1 MSAMLPRTLAGFL
14 IASNLIV
21 CALADDQSELS
32 TQMERFHKAST
43 ATDGA
48 VMDALLADNY
58 LLITRSGKTNTKKE
72 FLDRLRA
79 GTTPGV
85 GIAAKY
91 EPVETHV
98 YGNTGIVT
106 EKEHVSSTQ
115 GPVEI
120 ISTSVWVKD
129 QGRWK
134 LVLRQNTLL
143 PKGAGSR

>member
-1 MSAMLPRTLAGFL
+1 MTAMLPRTIAGFL
-14 IASNLIV
+14 IASHFIV
-21 CALADDQSELS
+21 CAFADDQSELS
-32 TQMERFHKAST
+32 AQMERFHKAST

-48 VMDALLADNY
+48 AMDALLADTY
-58 LLITRSGKTNTKKE
+58 LLITRTGKTNTKKE

-85 GIAAKY
+85 GSAVKY
-91 EPVETHV
+91 QPVQARV

-106 EKEHVSSTQ
+106 EKENVTTPQ
-115 GPVEI
+115 GSIEI

-134 LVLRQNTLL
+134 LVLRQNTPL
-143 PKGAGSR
+143 P